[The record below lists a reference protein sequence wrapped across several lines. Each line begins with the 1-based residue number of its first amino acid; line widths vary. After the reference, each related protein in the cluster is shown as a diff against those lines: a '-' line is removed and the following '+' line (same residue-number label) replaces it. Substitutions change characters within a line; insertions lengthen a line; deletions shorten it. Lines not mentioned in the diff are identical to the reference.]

1 MTSTLNTSAP
11 YFPYYLEERPGKLC
25 SNGNFEMPIT
35 VKNIDLQNPKIGS
48 EKDPFSWSGAF

>member
-25 SNGNFEMPIT
+25 SNGNGT

-48 EKDPFSWSGAF
+48 EKDLLSWSGAF